1 MEYECRGKKGA
12 GGGRDREI
20 CEREAPKID
29 AFPMQNSRST
39 TLLVAGQHATGN
51 PLLTS
56 VSLSLSL
63 PLSLSH
69 ARATVCRVLVH
80 LSRPLVRL
88 GFYYTAISG
97 SVTYV
102 LNRIESGIGAINTLL
117 TLTTLIHN
125 NGAAGIEFM
134 VC

>member
-1 MEYECRGKKGA
+1 
-12 GGGRDREI
+12 
-20 CEREAPKID
+20 
-29 AFPMQNSRST
+29 MQNSRST
-39 TLLVAGQHATGN
+39 ALVVAGQHATEN
-51 PLLTS
+51 PLRSLS
-56 VSLSLSL
+56 MAYSLLVSLSHRSSVS
-63 PLSLSH
+63 PS
-69 ARATVCRVLVH
+69 T
-80 LSRPLVRL
+80 
-88 GFYYTAISG
+88 TISG

>member
-56 VSLSLSL
+56 VSLSLSISPSF
-63 PLSLSH
+63 PL
-69 ARATVCRVLVH
+69 ARARYGMPRPCPSFSTARTSRLLLHRHQRLRH
-80 LSRPLVRL
+80 LRPEQ
-88 GFYYTAISG
+88 
-97 SVTYV
+97 
-102 LNRIESGIGAINTLL
+102 NRERYRSN
-117 TLTTLIHN
+117 
-125 NGAAGIEFM
+125 
-134 VC
+134 

>member
-56 VSLSLSL
+56 VSLSLY
-63 PLSLSH
+63 LSLFPSRT
-69 ARATVCRVLVH
+69 RALRYAAS
-80 LSRPLVRL
+80 LSIFLDR
-88 GFYYTAISG
+88 S
-97 SVTYV
+97 YV
-102 LNRIESGIGAINTLL
+102 SAS
-117 TLTTLIHN
+117 TTPPS
-125 NGAAGIEFM
+125 AAPSPTS
-134 VC
+134 